1 MIFGDLVCCVH
12 FVVLFQCCIA
22 VVAVVVVVPADPLPP
37 QPPAPVASN
46 GTRGLAVGL
55 GQPGAL
61 ASPLIQTPPT
71 SGAGSRSLNRS
82 GKYTDDA
89 ALPGELNE
97 YCRVPQ
103 DCRQHAYVCDTRQQ
117 VCSCAEGYRA
127 DDTGRIC
134 LGAVGRRCMY
144 DSHCVTNAYCK
155 GQMICTCKREYGFLA
170 DDNWSCQ
177 ASSAPHGTRLPG
189 MHHFLALLLFTAT
202 IIVPILSLGPVTTN
216 AP

>member
-12 FVVLFQCCIA
+12 FVVLFQYCIA
-22 VVAVVVVVPADPLPP
+22 AVAVAPADPPPP
-37 QPPAPVASN
+37 QQPPVAPFAN
-46 GTRGLAVGL
+46 DTRGVPGLAGTSEEPLVL
-55 GQPGAL
+55 PL
-61 ASPLIQTPPT
+61 PLIQTPPT

-82 GKYTDDA
+82 GKYTEDA
-89 ALPGELNE
+89 ATLPGELNE
-97 YCRVPQ
+97 YCRTSQ

-177 ASSAPHGTRLPG
+177 ASSGRYGTRLPG
-189 MHHFLALLLFTAT
+189 MHHFLALLAMA
-202 IIVPILSLGPVTTN
+202 IIVPMLRL
-216 AP
+216 